1 MSITIERRRLFVKEE
16 PEFLYI
22 NNRLVSLSLN
32 LKAKYILK
40 VSEEYC
46 TQMKTGPSAKTV
58 TRGRKIM

>member
-1 MSITIERRRLFVKEE
+1 MKEE